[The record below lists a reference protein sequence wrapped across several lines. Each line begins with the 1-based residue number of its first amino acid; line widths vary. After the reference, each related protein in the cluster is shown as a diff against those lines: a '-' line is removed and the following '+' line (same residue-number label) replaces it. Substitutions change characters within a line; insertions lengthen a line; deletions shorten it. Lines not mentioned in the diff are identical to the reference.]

1 MASALAYA
9 TRRLRRGW
17 RSGELVVL
25 ALALAVAVSAV
36 SAVNLFTER
45 VRAALEAQTGEALGG
60 DLLFRSRKPLPDTI
74 RVPSPEVR
82 SVDTTSFATVVFA
95 GEASVLASIKA
106 VGEGYPLRGVLRIAD
121 EPFGPARRADGI
133 PPPGEAWA
141 DARLWQELRLQPG
154 VAVQAGAITLR
165 VSRVLENE
173 PDRGNGFSDL
183 APRLMI
189 NAKDLAAT
197 QLVGPGSRV
206 DYGRLFAGTPAALA
220 PLLAAEPPE
229 NVSRVRPQDARRE
242 IGNSLDRAGQFLDVA
257 ILAAT
262 LLACAAVALSARQ
275 YGEKLRDEIALL
287 KTLGARSAFLGRAL
301 LLQLLLLGVAGS
313 LLGAVVGYGVQA
325 AIAAV
330 LTDLLQLSLPPA
342 PLWPLLAA
350 AALGLLMLLGF
361 AAPPLLAARRTP
373 PVRVFQRAETGSTGA
388 RAIWLAAL
396 ATAAALLWLATGDP
410 KMALAVLGGSA
421 VALLALAGLA
431 WLLVLALSPLKRAV
445 GMSWRFGLG
454 NVARRR
460 RATVAQVSALGLAL
474 MALLLVSVV
483 REDLLV
489 SWQNKLPANTP
500 NQFLINIQ
508 TEQVASLQAFF
519 AERGYGDIELWPMA
533 RGRLVALNGEAVTA
547 DSFDDPETQR
557 WINRDFN
564 LSWSTTLNED
574 NRIIEGEWWGEAG
587 AGQPWLSAD
596 DYAIRRL
603 GVKLGDTMTLDFA
616 GEQVTLTLT
625 SFRTVGWDSFKPNF
639 FLLTTPGALSGAVP
653 AQWLS
658 SFRLE
663 AEDRA
668 LLRELV
674 AQFPNITVLDIEAML
689 QQVRGIVE
697 RIVTAVEFIFLFT
710 LAAGLCVLL
719 AAIEGTRA
727 ERVRETALLRA
738 LGARSGLI
746 VRGLIAEYAVLGGLA
761 GLVAAIAAQTVAWV
775 LAEQV
780 FQIPY
785 GPRPVLWLIGTLI
798 GAVVVALLGWISL
811 RPTLN
816 TPPKTV
822 LQQA

>member
-1 MASALAYA
+1 MASALGYA

-17 RSGELVVL
+17 RSGELIVL
-25 ALALAVAVSAV
+25 ALSLAVAVSAV

-45 VRAALEAQTGEALGG
+45 VRGALAAQTGEALGG
-60 DLLFRSRKPLPDTI
+60 DLLFRSRKPLPDTL
-74 RVPSPEVR
+74 VAPAAVS

-95 GEASVLASIKA
+95 GEHSVLASIKA
-106 VGEGYPLRGVLRIAD
+106 VGEGYPLRGKLSISD
-121 EPFGPARRADGI
+121 EPFGVARTAEGTPSR
-133 PPPGEAWA
+133 GEAWA

-154 VAVQAGAITLR
+154 TMLQAGATELR
-165 VSRVLENE
+165 VTAVLENE

-183 APRLMI
+183 APRLML
-189 NAKDLAAT
+189 NEADLAAT

-206 DYGRLFAGTPAALA
+206 DYVRLFAGTPQALA
-220 PLLAAEPPE
+220 PLLEMEPPE
-229 NVSRVRPQDARRE
+229 NTRRVRPDQARRE
-242 IGNSLDRAGQFLDVA
+242 IRNALDRAGQFLDVA

-287 KTLGARSAFLGRAL
+287 KTLGARNAFLGRAL
-301 LLQLLLLGVAGS
+301 ILQLLLLGVAGS
-313 LLGAVVGYGVQA
+313 VVGAGVGYGVQA
-325 AIAAV
+325 VIAAL
-330 LTDLLQLSLPPA
+330 LTDLLQLTLPAP

-350 AALGLLMLLGF
+350 AALGMLMLLGF

-373 PVRVFQRAETGSTGA
+373 PLRVFQRAETGSTGS

-396 ATAAALLWLATGDP
+396 GTAAALLWLATGDP
-410 KMALAVLGGSA
+410 KMAVAVLGGSA
-421 VALLALAGLA
+421 AALLVLAALA
-431 WLLVLALSPLKRAV
+431 WVLVLALSPLKRAV

-483 REDLLV
+483 RQDLLV
-489 SWQNKLPANTP
+489 SWQQKLPEDTP

-508 TEQVASLQAFF
+508 TEQVEPLRQFF
-519 AERGYGDIELWPMA
+519 TERGYGDIELWPMA
-533 RGRLVALNGEAVTA
+533 RGRLVALNGEEVTA

-564 LSWSTTLNED
+564 LSWGNTLNED
-574 NRIIEGEWWGEAG
+574 NRVIQGEWWGEAG
-587 AGQPWLSAD
+587 AGQPWLSAE
-596 DYAIRRL
+596 DYAIERL
-603 GVKLGDTMTLDFA
+603 NLKLGDTMTLDFA
-616 GEQVTLTLT
+616 GERITLTVT
-625 SFRTVGWDSFKPNF
+625 NFRVVGWDSFKPNF
-639 FLLTTPGALSGAVP
+639 FLLTTPGALTDAVA

-663 AEDRA
+663 PGNRA

-674 AQFPNITVLDIEAML
+674 SEFPNITILDIEAMIG
-689 QQVRGIVE
+689 QVRGIVE
-697 RIVTAVEFIFLFT
+697 RIVTAVEFIFMFT

-785 GPRPVLWLIGTLI
+785 GPRPVLWLVGTLT
-798 GAVVVALLGWISL
+798 GAVIVALLGWISL
-811 RPTLN
+811 RPTLK
-816 TPPKTV
+816 TPPKLV
-822 LQQA
+822 LSGA